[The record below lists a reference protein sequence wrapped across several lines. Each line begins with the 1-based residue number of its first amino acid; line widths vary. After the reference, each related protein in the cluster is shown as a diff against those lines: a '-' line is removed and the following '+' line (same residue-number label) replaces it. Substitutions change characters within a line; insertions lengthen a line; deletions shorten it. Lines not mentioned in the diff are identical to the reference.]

1 MNRIFPRR
9 EFIREYSQTQ
19 VKIGSSLV
27 DKSLMTTSLARYH
40 ARAPRYILNTE
51 DDSLIRLSGAEQ
63 LAWEEST
70 ELRDV
75 SLTGLSFTA
84 PQDLSPQIGEVIK
97 VQFSVPGSKQ
107 MACYAVVIR
116 IEKLDPLDNLI
127 GVHFY
132 KLDRTQRLNIVH
144 GLTEKIKY
152 QTELSEK
159 PAPKLPWL
167 SILGLFFSLLC
178 WLTLIK
184 IFYFGAG

>member
-1 MNRIFPRR
+1 
-9 EFIREYSQTQ
+9 
-19 VKIGSSLV
+19 
-27 DKSLMTTSLARYH
+27 MTSSLARYH

-63 LAWEEST
+63 FSWEEST
-70 ELRDV
+70 ALKDV

-97 VQFSVPGSKQ
+97 IQFSVPGSEQ

-116 IEKLDPLDNLI
+116 IEKTDELENLV

-132 KLDRTQRLNIVH
+132 KLDRTQRLNIVQ
-144 GLTEKIKY
+144 GLAHKVKRDIQKQPLTSKKI
-152 QTELSEK
+152 Q
-159 PAPKLPWL
+159 
-167 SILGLFFSLLC
+167 ILAMACLIFSLIC

-184 IFYFGAG
+184 IFYLK

>member
-1 MNRIFPRR
+1 
-9 EFIREYSQTQ
+9 
-19 VKIGSSLV
+19 
-27 DKSLMTTSLARYH
+27 MTTSLARYH
-40 ARAPRYILNTE
+40 ARAPRYILNT
-51 DDSLIRLSGAEQ
+51 DDESLIRLSGAEQ
-63 LAWEEST
+63 LSWEENT

-97 VQFSVPGSKQ
+97 IQFSVPSSQQ

-116 IEKLDPLDNLI
+116 IEKINPLENMI

-144 GLTEKIKY
+144 GLSDKIRTQKEKEENAV
-152 QTELSEK
+152 QQQAWPMLS
-159 PAPKLPWL
+159 LIGL
-167 SILGLFFSLLC
+167 ILTVVC

-184 IFYFGAG
+184 IFYIQ